1 MCVLYRHNR
10 FNVFRQFC
18 SKSKTN
24 NHPLCGC
31 ALTVIP
37 KKSPIRYNKVF
48 KSIVEERRFFM
59 ANQYNSLSHTKWLC
73 KYHIV
78 IVPKYRRKVIYKEY
92 RKDLQEIIRTLCK
105 YKGVEIIE
113 GHMMPDHVHLLVS
126 IPPKISVSSFMG
138 YLKGKS
144 ALMMFDKHANLKYK
158 FGNRHFWAEG
168 YYVSTVGLNESTIKK
183 YIQDQEKADIALD
196 KLSVKEYTDPFAK

>member
-1 MCVLYRHNR
+1 MLEEQNKQPPAMRVRIDGY
-10 FNVFRQFC
+10 
-18 SKSKTN
+18 T
-24 NHPLCGC
+24 
-31 ALTVIP
+31 
-37 KKSPIRYNKVF
+37 KKSPVWYNKVF

-59 ANQYNSLSHTKWLC
+59 ANQYNSLWHTKWLC